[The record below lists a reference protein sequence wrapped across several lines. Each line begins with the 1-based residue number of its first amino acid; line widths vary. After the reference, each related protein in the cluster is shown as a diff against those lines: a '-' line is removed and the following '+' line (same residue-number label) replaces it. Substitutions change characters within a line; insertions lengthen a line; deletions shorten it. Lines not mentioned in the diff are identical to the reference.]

1 MRFCVSVVFVSSS
14 DFRRLALK
22 GEAGKSERLF
32 RAAVSAFCSLT
43 RPTRREIAQLEDLV
57 LPLFD
62 HTSVEARR
70 FAAAALSECDYA
82 PRALIQRLCNE
93 TVDIAAPLLVRF
105 KPLRDIDLIVLIG
118 RHGISHARAVARRPG
133 LNPAIADLVRAL
145 DNSKLVRL
153 PTSGT
158 APASEANAEETAG
171 HLPGVSADNARRR
184 LRSMMLASQEAATSD
199 GEAISA
205 YTKLRDTVLT
215 GNASLFQMALASAT
229 GLDFQTAKS
238 VTGTADQSLLLA
250 ALRSLDLSEERA
262 FLIAAAL
269 FPGRYA
275 HAETIRLFLGQ
286 YRALDVQAA
295 HDRIRAC
302 KADAISAAVRQ
313 PAPVAGN
320 ARQAPTRESA

>member
-1 MRFCVSVVFVSSS
+1 M
-14 DFRRLALK
+14 K

-43 RPTRREIAQLEDLV
+43 RPTRREIGQLEDLV

-62 HTSVEARR
+62 QTSVEARR

-82 PRALIQRLCNE
+82 PRTLIQRLCNE
-93 TVDIAAPLLVRF
+93 TVDIAAPLLIRF

-118 RHGISHARAVARRPG
+118 RHGMAHARAIARRPG

-145 DNSKLVRL
+145 DNPKLVRL
-153 PTSGT
+153 PTSGKA
-158 APASEANAEETAG
+158 APAAASAGETAE
-171 HLPGVSADNARRR
+171 HLPGASADNARRR
-184 LRSMMLASQEAATSD
+184 LRSMMLASQGEAASD

-205 YTKLRDTVLT
+205 YAKLRDTVLT
-215 GNASLFQMALASAT
+215 GNASLFQMALAAAT

-238 VTGTADQSLLLA
+238 VTGTAGQSLLLA
-250 ALRSLDLSEERA
+250 ALRSLELSEERA

-275 HAETIRLFLGQ
+275 HAETIRLFLER
-286 YRALDVQAA
+286 YRALDLQAA
-295 HDRIRAC
+295 REHIRAC
-302 KADAISAAVRQ
+302 KADAIAAAVRQ
-313 PAPVAGN
+313 PSPAASD
-320 ARQAPTRESA
+320 ARQAPGRENAELKAS

>member
-1 MRFCVSVVFVSSS
+1 M
-14 DFRRLALK
+14 K

-62 HTSVEARR
+62 QTSVEARR

-145 DNSKLVRL
+145 DNPKLVRL
-153 PTSGT
+153 PTSSKA
-158 APASEANAEETAG
+158 APTVAVSADEEAE

-184 LRSMMLASQEAATSD
+184 LRSMMLASQEAAASD

-215 GNASLFQMALASAT
+215 GNASLFQMALAAAT

-275 HAETIRLFLGQ
+275 HAEAIRLFLGR
-286 YRALDVQAA
+286 YRALDLQAA
-295 HDRIRAC
+295 HDYIRAC

-320 ARQAPTRESA
+320 ARQAPVRESAQLRAS